1 MDASGFQARW
11 AKEAHLYSPSDEI
24 MIKEILTKHKPA
36 AVRAVVPATEP
47 LNSDV
52 CQELPKARSYL
63 IEEEKAKA
71 AFELFTSLVTGRCS
85 NCDCMDSFPCESI
98 GCEDC
103 QISCSCKSCRSFRA
117 QGLCFTMRFPQE
129 IRLAY
134 ALQTTP
140 IFWISSHGPQSI
152 NPADLEAIADIAIK
166 YLNRSR
172 NAVILLDGIE
182 HLIFENGPARVLRLL
197 RDIEEHVMLQRAVL
211 ILPVNPNALDE
222 KELALIK
229 RNTVELQRNE
239 IYLNE
244 I

>member
-1 MDASGFQARW
+1 
-11 AKEAHLYSPSDEI
+11 
-24 MIKEILTKHKPA
+24 MIKEILIKLKPA

-52 CQELPKARSYL
+52 CQDLAKARSYL

-71 AFELFTSLVTGRCS
+71 SFELFASLVKGRCS
-85 NCDCMDSFPCESI
+85 NCGCMDSFPCESI

-103 QISCSCKSCRSFRA
+103 QIFCSCKSCRSFRA

-166 YLNRSR
+166 FLYVFSR
-172 NAVILLDGIE
+172 
-182 HLIFENGPARVLRLL
+182 
-197 RDIEEHVMLQRAVL
+197 
-211 ILPVNPNALDE
+211 
-222 KELALIK
+222 
-229 RNTVELQRNE
+229 
-239 IYLNE
+239 
-244 I
+244 